1 MKKILYSVMALAI
14 ATMTFTACEDVPE
27 PYPTPKAEGGSTTD
41 VAQLPYQSA
50 NLNSGWTLVEVTA
63 GAQPWSK
70 GSSYAQATGYQTWGG
85 SQKSNKAVEGWLV
98 SPAISTVGYENVK
111 LSFNHTIRYANNV
124 SGWQAYHKVYA
135 TTNFS
140 GDINTAAWTELA
152 FIPKESPY
160 TDWTLYSSGE
170 IQLPAALVGQE
181 KVYIGFLFKAP
192 ADAST
197 TWELQS
203 FKIEEGIAKESE
215 EPTPQ
220 PTEELGTADAPLTV
234 AKALELINGYK
245 DGGSSSADAYVKGK
259 IVSVQSYNSQ
269 YKSITYYIS
278 DDGTENGQLQ
288 VYSGK
293 GLNGADFA
301 SQKDLNPGATVVV
314 KGQLKKYVK
323 DSKVTPEINQS
334 STIVS
339 IEGNEGGNVE
349 PDPQPTDNL
358 GTAEAPLTVAKAL
371 EIINSYE
378 DAGYSPTDAY
388 VKGKIV
394 SVQGYNDKYKSITY
408 WISDDGTEN
417 GQLQVYSGKGLNGAD
432 FASKDDLTVGAT
444 VIVKGELKKFVKNG
458 AVTPEINQNNQ
469 IVYIEGNGG
478 GNEQGGDQG
487 GEASGNSLTVVFGD
501 LGLSEQLA
509 APITLSDGTTLTF
522 AQEGGKNTP
531 VYHSGT
537 KIIRMYA
544 QNSVTVNAGS
554 KKIASVVF
562 NYDTYNGTAYKGN
575 EAMYGEAGTNKLT
588 PVKDDATVTFNNV
601 NASTL
606 KVVNDFETN
615 SGGTQFRITGVTINY
630 AQ

>member
-1 MKKILYSVMALAI
+1 MMALAI
-14 ATMTFTACEDVPE
+14 AAFTFTACEDVPE
-27 PYPTPKAEGGSTTD
+27 PYLTPTPSNGNTPQKEAIASGDGTLENPFNAVAATKAAKALGS
-41 VAQLPYQSA
+41 
-50 NLNSGWTLVEVTA
+50 G
-63 GAQPWSK
+63 
-70 GSSYAQATGYQTWGG
+70 
-85 SQKSNKAVEGWLV
+85 
-98 SPAISTVGYENVK
+98 
-111 LSFNHTIRYANNV
+111 NV
-124 SGWQAYHKVYA
+124 SEQMYYIKGKVVSIA
-135 TTNFS
+135 TKDGTPLNFDQGTYGNASFYISDDGTSTNQFYCYRVLYLGNKKWSQGS
-140 GDINTAAWTELA
+140 GDILKVGDDVIVCAKLTMFNTTPETQQNEG
-152 FIPKESPY
+152 F
-160 TDWTLYSSGE
+160 LYSLNGVTNGGG
-170 IQLPAALVGQE
+170 QDPA
-181 KVYIGFLFKAP
+181 P
-192 ADAST
+192 ST
-197 TWELQS
+197 D
-203 FKIEEGIAKESE
+203 
-215 EPTPQ
+215 
-220 PTEELGTADAPLTV
+220 LGTADAPLTV

-358 GTAEAPLTVAKAL
+358 GTADAPLTVAKAL

-394 SVQGYNDKYKSITY
+394 SVQSYNDKYKSITY

-417 GQLQVYSGKGLNGAD
+417 GQMQVYSGKGLNGAD

-478 GNEQGGDQG
+478 SNEQGGGGNEQGGNQG

-501 LGLSEQLA
+501 LGLSELA
-509 APITLSDGTTLTF
+509 APVALSDGTTLTF
-522 AQEGGKNTP
+522 AQEGGKNPP